1 MAPGANILLA
11 GRVPFP
17 WNEVYKMLP
26 MGPVSPYERETQ
38 YNNLGGNPGY
48 APAYNDEDRCPA
60 GFWILSFF
68 FPIVGW
74 ILWGVWHNRLP
85 NRARGVCQAAWIGF
99 GVNVGI
105 SFLTMLAAMS

>member
-1 MAPGANILLA
+1 
-11 GRVPFP
+11 
-17 WNEVYKMLP
+17 

-85 NRARGVCQAAWIGF
+85 NRARRVCQAAWVGF
-99 GVNVGI
+99 GVNVGFFFMSI
-105 SFLTMLAAMS
+105 LLAMS